1 MRAHPGQPLGSAQ
14 TPEQLA
20 ERWNHSLTSMR
31 GIAVIESQDWNG
43 QAAKMDVDTS
53 NLHPPT
59 GWNVFTSGYAQ
70 AQSGDLAAAKG
81 SLTRLRDIQTRD
93 SASSAPDEQDE
104 AYLDILTDELSGL
117 ISSKAGDMASGIAE
131 VQRAAAIYDGMA
143 FDFGPPATV
152 KPPHELLGEVLL
164 KENKAPQARA
174 AFEASLTRAPKR
186 VESLLG
192 LARAERA
199 MGDNAASA
207 ATYRELLQIWKNAD
221 PANAEVAEA
230 RRYAWSEIAKKQ

>member
-1 MRAHPGQPLGSAQ
+1 
-14 TPEQLA
+14 
-20 ERWNHSLTSMR
+20 
-31 GIAVIESQDWNG
+31 
-43 QAAKMDVDTS
+43 MDVDTS

-230 RRYAWSEIAKKQ
+230 RRYAGSEIAKKQ